1 MNLTLPQVLL
11 IVFDTFIEAIWP
23 LSLMITLNSEGTY
36 SYDPIVMQAIA
47 CFFAFFISI
56 CIDSHRQNWAVPSLL
71 IGWSRFFNG
80 FFAVCFL
87 STGVILLTA
96 AFRMAS
102 SGAAATIGFLS
113 LPIYIIIELTH
124 GVLCKRY
131 DKNELNS
138 IQKKLAGITPEILL
152 IITTCATLFAL
163 QDSASSIQGI
173 LLLLSGRCLICIK
186 SYVNGRNG
194 EAKDR
199 GNTVSNAT
207 AFLLMNAVLKYA
219 LSQPSNY
226 ILESKEAA
234 SWSNLIP
241 HGWNWLTFVA
251 WFADSMIC
259 ISNILVETCVGGE
272 MQAITGMSG
281 RIIGMYISFAYD
293 VTPTCP
299 IVLAVLSMSWA
310 VIAYMRLHYR
320 FGTHDPTT
328 EMKPYVNMAE
338 AKLPT
343 SKFIISFWQTY

>member
-11 IVFDTFIEAIWP
+11 IVFDTFMEAIWP
-23 LSLMITLNSEGTY
+23 LSLMITLNSEKTY
-36 SYDPIVMQAIA
+36 SFDPIVMQSLA
-47 CFFAFFISI
+47 CLFAFFISI
-56 CIDSHRQNWAVPSLL
+56 CIDSHRQNWTIPSLM
-71 IGWSRFFNG
+71 IGWKRFFHG

-87 STGVILLTA
+87 CTGVILLTA
-96 AFRMAS
+96 AFRMSS

-124 GVLCKRY
+124 SVLWY
-131 DKNELNS
+131 DKKELNS

-163 QDSASSIQGI
+163 QDTASSIQGI
-173 LLLLSGRCLICIK
+173 TLLLLGRCLICIK
-186 SYVNGRNG
+186 SYLNGRNG

-207 AFLLMNAVLKYA
+207 AFLLMNAVLKFS

-226 ILESKEAA
+226 ILESKESA

-241 HGWNWLTFVA
+241 HGWNWLTVVA

-272 MQAITGMSG
+272 MQAITGFKNKTFSVFFLY
-281 RIIGMYISFAYD
+281 RE
-293 VTPTCP
+293 P
-299 IVLAVLSMSWA
+299 VLVL
-310 VIAYMRLHYR
+310 VKIQ
-320 FGTHDPTT
+320 
-328 EMKPYVNMAE
+328 
-338 AKLPT
+338 
-343 SKFIISFWQTY
+343 FW